1 MLVLF
6 AEEMNESVINT
17 DRSDKLA
24 CTIWKKH
31 KMTEFADL
39 ILQSGRAAVE
49 LALFVLL
56 PVMVVMLS
64 LMRLLEA
71 KGILDWIVDRLAP
84 LLRPL
89 GIPGL
94 GVFALLQVLLVS
106 FAAPLATLTM
116 MDKGGTSK
124 RHIAATL
131 ALVFGAAQANVTFPM
146 SAIGLHGPM
155 TILISA
161 IAGIAGAS
169 ATYYLFARNLP
180 EDKEPELKPNHRQA
194 RDAKGVL
201 NVINHAG
208 GEAFG
213 ITVGA
218 LPMLILALLLVN
230 SLRSAG
236 AVEGLESLL
245 APLFTAIGLSPAM
258 VLPIITKY
266 IAGGTAMMGVMV
278 DFLNDGLASLEDLNR
293 MAGFLIHPF
302 DVAGIAILMSAGPRV
317 ASIIRPA
324 IYGALVAITL
334 RSLLHLML
342 Y

>member
-1 MLVLF
+1 
-6 AEEMNESVINT
+6 
-17 DRSDKLA
+17 
-24 CTIWKKH
+24 
-31 KMTEFADL
+31 MTAFADL

-49 LALFVLL
+49 LALFILL
-56 PVMVVMLS
+56 PVMVVMLT

-71 KGILDWIVDRLAP
+71 KGILDRIVERLAP

-94 GVFALLQVLLVS
+94 GIFALLQVLLVS

-116 MDKGGTSK
+116 MDKGGTSR

-131 ALVFGAAQANVTFPM
+131 ALVLGASQANVTFPM
-146 SAIGLHGPM
+146 AAVGLQGPA

-161 IAGIAGAS
+161 IAGIIGAS
-169 ATYYLFARNLP
+169 ITYHLFARNLP
-180 EDKEPELKPNHRQA
+180 EDPEPELKPSHRE
-194 RDAKGVL
+194 AKDTKGIL

-236 AVEGLESLL
+236 AVDGLESLL
-245 APLFTAIGLSPAM
+245 APLFTALGLSPAM
-258 VLPIITKY
+258 LLPIVTKY

-278 DFLNDGLASLEDLNR
+278 DFLNDGLVSLAEFNR
-293 MAGFLIHPF
+293 LAGFLIHPL
-302 DVAGIAILMSAGPRV
+302 DIAGIAIFMSAGPKV
-317 ASIIRPA
+317 ASVVRPA
-324 IYGALVAITL
+324 IYGALVAIAI
-334 RSLLHLML
+334 RSLLHFFI